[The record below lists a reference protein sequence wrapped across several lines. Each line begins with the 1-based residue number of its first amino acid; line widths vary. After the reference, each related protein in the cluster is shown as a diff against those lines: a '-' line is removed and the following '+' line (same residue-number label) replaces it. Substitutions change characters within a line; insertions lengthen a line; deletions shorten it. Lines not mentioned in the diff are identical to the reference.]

1 MNQIELIEDLQK
13 KILRITFT
21 KVDGTTRVMKCT
33 LNRSLTEYTSPVS
46 KSFKERA
53 QNEEVIPVWDVENSA
68 WRSFRLANVTK
79 VENLGIIP
87 PVPDHL
93 KPGYKA
99 PKFIEEDE

>member
-1 MNQIELIEDLQK
+1 MNRIELIEDLQK
-13 KILRITFT
+13 KLLRITFT

-33 LNRSLTEYTSPVS
+33 LNKSLTEYTSPVS
-46 KSFKERA
+46 KAFKERA

-79 VENLGIIP
+79 VENLGPIP
-87 PVPDHL
+87 PTPKHL
-93 KPGYKA
+93 QPGYKA

>member
-46 KSFKERA
+46 KAFKERA

-79 VENLGIIP
+79 VENLGVIP
-87 PVPDHL
+87 PIPDHL

>member
-33 LNRSLTEYTSPVS
+33 LNRSLTEFTTPVS
-46 KSFKERA
+46 KAFKERTK
-53 QNEEVIPVWDVENSA
+53 NEEVIAVWDVENSA

-79 VENLGIIP
+79 VENLGVIP
-87 PVPDHL
+87 PIPDHL

>member
-13 KILRITFT
+13 KILQVTFT
-21 KVDGTTRVMKCT
+21 KKDGTTRVIKCT
-33 LNRSLTEYTSPVS
+33 LNKMYTEFTSPQGR
-46 KSFKERA
+46 KKLPKN
-53 QNEEVIPVWDVENSA
+53 NEEVIPVWDLENSA
-68 WRSFRLANVTK
+68 WRSFRLASVTK
-79 VENLGIIP
+79 VENLGVIP